1 MGIEYESVV
10 DHPLAEVFAWH
21 ARPGAM
27 RRLVPPWQPMKVV
40 SEADSLA
47 DGRAVLGLPAGLRWV
62 AQHDPTSYDPPHRF
76 VDVLSSEGPRSW
88 PPRIVGRWTHTHEFS
103 EVSAPAGWGH
113 HPPEG
118 QGESDGPTPEGQ
130 GTTGGSAATRVYDR
144 IDAPVPAAALRPMFV
159 YRHRQLADDLAAHRD
174 ARDAGLQP
182 LVVAVTGA
190 TGLVGTA
197 LSAFLST
204 GGHRVIRLVRHP
216 AQTEDE
222 RQWDPDRPAPD
233 LLSGVD
239 AVVHLAGASIAGR
252 FTAAHKQA
260 VRDSR
265 IWPTR
270 RLAEVAAAG
279 AFDGPFVSASAIGVY
294 GFDRGDAVLC
304 EESVR
309 GDGFLADVVADW
321 EAATGPAVEA
331 GLRVVNVRT
340 GIVQSAAGGTLRL
353 MRPLFAAGLGGRVGS
368 GRQWLSWIGLDDL
381 VDVYYRALY
390 DVRMSG
396 PVNAVAP
403 EPVRNADYTK
413 ALASVLHRPALLP
426 VPSLGPRLMLGK
438 QGARELA
445 EADQR
450 VAPTKLAAVGHR
462 FRHPGIEGA
471 LAHEL
476 GHG

>member
-40 SEADSLA
+40 SEVDSLA

-103 EVSAPAGWGH
+103 EVS
-113 HPPEG
+113 
-118 QGESDGPTPEGQ
+118 
-130 GTTGGSAATRVYDR
+130 GGTRVYDR

-174 ARDAGLQP
+174 ARDMGTQG

-190 TGLVGTA
+190 TGLVGMA
-197 LSAFLST
+197 LSAFLSS

-222 RQWDPDRPAPD
+222 RQWNPDDPAPD

-252 FTAAHKQA
+252 FTAAHKEA

-265 IWPTR
+265 IGPTR
-270 RLAEVAAAG
+270 RLAEVAAA
-279 AFDGPFVSASAIGVY
+279 AADGPRTFVSASAIGIY
-294 GFDRGDAVLC
+294 GFDRGDALLR

-321 EAATGPAVEA
+321 EAATGPAVES

-381 VDVYYRALY
+381 IDVYYRALY

-403 EPVRNADYTK
+403 APVRNAEYTK
-413 ALASVLHRPALLP
+413 ALAGVLHRPALLP
-426 VPSLGPRLMLGK
+426 VPSLGPRLLLGK

-450 VAPTKLAAVGHR
+450 VAPTKLETVGHR
-462 FRHPGIEGA
+462 FRHPGITDA